1 MTINDKISGLEYSRS
16 PAIKWLLEA
25 ERERIMQVK
34 VTAKAKERRTKLKAT
49 RSNAH
54 KRSTTYKED
63 VEAFTQFRIFDIE
76 GRQPAQGERDET
88 CSWQTCTRKAQL
100 GCYLCLQS
108 FCLDCAKTYGMIPT
122 RRYPINT
129 KVIGRSRIRVGEFWC
144 RACDERHGV
153 PKVFYTIGEW
163 RRQNPRRNNS
173 QNTQST
179 ASSSASS
186 SAATSSA
193 ATSSAGASSGSS
205 SNPLPSSAPPA
216 T

>member
-1 MTINDKISGLEYSRS
+1 MEN
-16 PAIKWLLEA
+16 LEA
-25 ERERIMQVK
+25 ERERIMRVK

-49 RSNAH
+49 RSNAY

-63 VEAFTQFRIFDIE
+63 VEAFTKFRIFDIE

-88 CSWQTCTRKAQL
+88 CSWQRCTRSAQL

-108 FCLDCAKTYGMIPT
+108 FCLDCAKTFNMIPT

-129 KVIGRSRIRVGEFWC
+129 KVIRESRIRVGEFWC
-144 RACDERHGV
+144 RACDERHGL

-163 RRQNPRRNNS
+163 RRLKPRRNNK
-173 QNTQST
+173 QNTRSA

-186 SAATSSA
+186 SAATAITAASSASSSA
-193 ATSSAGASSGSS
+193 APSNPAPSS
-205 SNPLPSSAPPA
+205 SPSG